1 MEHTGLQG
9 TTPVPNGLFDEH
21 LARLKPAELK
31 LLLIIIRQTWGWK
44 DERTGKRKQIDW
56 ISGSQLRG
64 KTGCSKR
71 AISQATA
78 QLIKSGFIEVI
89 GERGAQLKTP
99 EERKGKLRLFYR
111 FKNPCGNPVNSQNTK
126 AKPAQTPAHNV
137 PTTKETPTKETDSSI
152 GNQYLFTKNDIQQFE
167 KDLQR
172 SGAIE
177 QLLIDKEA
185 ITTKN
190 GERTVLIYKDGTG
203 YRETHLADYSIPG
216 LNTQGLR
223 TPYSLWM
230 TLYHYYQ
237 KMMDNTDSRTYQ
249 N

>member
-1 MEHTGLQG
+1 MEYTGLQG

-21 LARLKPAELK
+21 LATLKPAELK

-78 QLIKSGFIEVI
+78 QLIKSGLIDVI
-89 GERGAQLKTP
+89 GERGVQLKTP

-111 FKNPCGNPVNSQNTK
+111 FKNPCGNAVDSQETK
-126 AKPAQTPAHNV
+126 AKRAHAPKHNV
-137 PTTKETPTKETDSSI
+137 PITKETPTKETDSAV

-167 KDLQR
+167 KDLKH
-172 SGAIE
+172 SGTIN

-185 ITTKN
+185 IATKN
-190 GERTVLIYKDGTG
+190 GERTVLIYKDGTA
-203 YRETHLADYSIPG
+203 YREAHLTEYSLPG
-216 LNTQGLR
+216 LNAQGLR

-230 TLYHYYQ
+230 TLYHYYK
-237 KMMDNTDSRTYQ
+237 KMKADADSRT
-249 N
+249 